1 MKVVNSFNTI
11 PHSNSSFFFNLSLNK
26 LSVHKTIHVM
36 SFRCQNTKYEISACQ
51 LRVNRADK
59 NNRTGLEMTSN
70 TSSISAILAS
80 LFEHEFSLQLYM
92 ELTVYLSQWRT
103 FGEILG
109 VRISVTNITLLNKK
123 VIKRSCLKNIS

>member
-1 MKVVNSFNTI
+1 
-11 PHSNSSFFFNLSLNK
+11 
-26 LSVHKTIHVM
+26 M